1 MIEYE
6 NQKLKKGILSQKS
19 VYSPSSK
26 KNNHSLKLPSVKT
39 ARHNFN

>member
-19 VYSPSSK
+19 AYSPASK
-26 KNNHSLKLPSVKT
+26 KNSFSLKLPSVKT